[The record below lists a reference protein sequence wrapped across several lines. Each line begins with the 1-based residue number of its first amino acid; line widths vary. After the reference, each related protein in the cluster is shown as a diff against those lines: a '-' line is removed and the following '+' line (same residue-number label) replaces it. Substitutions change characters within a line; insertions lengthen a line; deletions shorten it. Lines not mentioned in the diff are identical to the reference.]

1 MTGEN
6 MMMRT
11 PLLLLSMLFTF
22 VISACGGTTVKTTS
36 HEEIIVA
43 SDRIAEEQLLDVG
56 IGIFEPGVDASDS
69 EDSGASLSIRRAEA
83 RYMPFRLME
92 TLQQTGN
99 WGIVRVIPE
108 RQSEMDVWVDAEILQ
123 SDGET
128 TELMVT
134 VTDSSNERWY
144 EKKYSATVSKY
155 AYDNNLSR
163 GAEPFQG
170 MYNEISNDLLRHYK
184 TLSESEITALRTITE
199 LRFARRFSPG
209 VFDDHLE
216 TDRDQ
221 RLSVKRLPAEND
233 PVLQRIRQIRE
244 RDYMFVD
251 TLQEYYAV
259 FVRQMD
265 IPYREW
271 RKAYYEEGQALRE
284 VQAQANRRMIGGAL
298 AVLGGILAQ
307 GSDSR
312 TVRTAGAVGIGAGS
326 GVFISGMNKREEAK
340 VYAEALDEV
349 SASLDSEMAPH
360 TIELDERKVTLSGS
374 VNDQYGQ
381 WREVL
386 KEIYAADTGSAD
398 VRAAQ

>member
-1 MTGEN
+1 
-6 MMMRT
+6 MMRM
-11 PLLLLSMLFTF
+11 PLPLLSMLFAF
-22 VISACGGTTVKTTS
+22 AISACGGTTVKTTS
-36 HEEIIVA
+36 HEEIIVE

-69 EDSGASLSIRRAEA
+69 EEPGASLSIRRAEA

-134 VTDSSNERWY
+134 VTDSSNEQWY
-144 EKKYSATVSKY
+144 AKKYSSTVSKY

-170 MYNEISNDLLRHYK
+170 MYNEISNDLLRHYR
-184 TLSESEITALRTITE
+184 TLSDGEIAALRTITE
-199 LRFARRFSPG
+199 LRFAQRFSPD

-216 TDRDQ
+216 TDRRQ
-221 RLSVKRLPAEND
+221 HLSVKRLPAEND

-251 TLQEYYAV
+251 TLQEYYAA

-265 IPYREW
+265 VPYREW

-298 AVLGGILAQ
+298 GVLAGILAQ
-307 GSDSR
+307 SSDSR

-340 VYAEALDEV
+340 VYAEALHEV

-360 TIELDERKVTLSGS
+360 KIELDERSVTLSGS

-386 KEIYAADTGSAD
+386 KEIYAAETGTGTQ
-398 VRAAQ
+398 AAQ

>member
-1 MTGEN
+1 